1 MEKDTVYCLMS
12 PKLRQFMTAL
22 WGIMVPKRRSVKKK
36 NTVEF
41 YVTEICLMFKSEQRA
56 F

>member
-1 MEKDTVYCLMS
+1 
-12 PKLRQFMTAL
+12 MTAL
-22 WGIMVPKRRSVKKK
+22 WGIMVSKRRSVKK